1 MPLGQR
7 PLGQTDMTVSPLAL
21 GCWPLAGMTRTGIS
35 RDAAIRT
42 VAAALEH
49 GITHLDTAYCYGEH
63 GESEQAIAAAIHG
76 RRGHV
81 VLASK
86 CGIHW
91 GPDRKQVID
100 GSPDRIQ
107 REVEESLSRLQT
119 DYLDL
124 IYLHTPDPNIPIE
137 TSASALRGL
146 LESGTVRAVGLSNGS
161 VEACQRFAAACP
173 MAACQR
179 HFNMLQQEIRPALLP
194 WCRSHAASLFVYWP
208 LMKGLL
214 AGGMARDRVFPTTD
228 SRHKY
233 LMFQGEEYQ
242 RNLDFVDAIQQVAD
256 RLNVSSVALV
266 LAWTMAQSGITSVLV
281 GATSPAQIEANAAA
295 LTCHLD
301 EAAHAEIAQAISSRG
316 PVRGGRTV

>member
-1 MPLGQR
+1 MRLGER

-21 GCWPLAGMTRTGIS
+21 GCWPLAGMTRTGVS
-35 RDAAIRT
+35 RDAAIQT

-63 GESEQAIAAAIHG
+63 GESEHAVAAAMHG
-76 RRGHV
+76 RRDQI

-119 DYLDL
+119 DYLDML
-124 IYLHTPDPNIPIE
+124 YLHTPDPNIPIE
-137 TSASALRGL
+137 ASASALRGL
-146 LESGTVRAVGLSNGS
+146 LDSGTVRAIGLSNGS
-161 VEACQRFAAACP
+161 VEACQRFAAVCP
-173 MAACQR
+173 LAGCQR

-194 WCRSHAASLFVYWP
+194 WCRSNGVSLFVYWP

-233 LMFQGEEYQ
+233 PMFQGEEYQ

-256 RLNVSSVALV
+256 RLNVSLVALV

-281 GATSPAQIEANAAA
+281 GATSAEQIEANASA
-295 LTCHLD
+295 LHCHLD
-301 EAAHAEIAQAISSRG
+301 EAAHAEIVEAIARRG

>member
-1 MPLGQR
+1 
-7 PLGQTDMTVSPLAL
+7 MTVSPLAL
-21 GCWPLAGMTRTGIS
+21 GCWPLAGMTRAGVS
-35 RDAAIRT
+35 RDAAIQT

-63 GESEQAIAAAIHG
+63 GESERAIAAAIHG
-76 RRGHV
+76 RRGQV

-107 REVEESLSRLQT
+107 REVDKSLSRLQT

-124 IYLHTPDPNIPIE
+124 LYLHTPDPNIPIE

-161 VEACQRFAAACP
+161 VEACKRFATACP
-173 MAACQR
+173 LAACQR
-179 HFNMLQQEIRPALLP
+179 HFNMLQQEIRPVLLP
-194 WCRSHAASLFVYWP
+194 WCRSHAVSLFVYWP

-214 AGGMARDRVFPTTD
+214 AGGMTRDRVFPTSD

-233 LMFQGEEYQ
+233 PMFQGEEYQ
-242 RNLDFVDAIQQVAD
+242 RNLDFVDAIQQVAG
-256 RLNVSSVALV
+256 RLNVSLVALV

-281 GATSPAQIEANAAA
+281 GATSPAQVEANADA

-301 EAAHAEIAQAISSRG
+301 ETAHAEIAEAIARRG

>member
-1 MPLGQR
+1 
-7 PLGQTDMTVSPLAL
+7 
-21 GCWPLAGMTRTGIS
+21 
-35 RDAAIRT
+35 
-42 VAAALEH
+42 
-49 GITHLDTAYCYGEH
+49 
-63 GESEQAIAAAIHG
+63 
-76 RRGHV
+76 
-81 VLASK
+81 
-86 CGIHW
+86 
-91 GPDRKQVID
+91 
-100 GSPDRIQ
+100 
-107 REVEESLSRLQT
+107 
-119 DYLDL
+119 
-124 IYLHTPDPNIPIE
+124 
-137 TSASALRGL
+137 
-146 LESGTVRAVGLSNGS
+146 
-161 VEACQRFAAACP
+161 

-194 WCRSHAASLFVYWP
+194 WCHSHAVSLFVYWP